1 MTRDNPG
8 IPRFIHRREVV
19 FIGQENGGIQNARFI
34 AALFFQHG
42 VNLCQRVGGLLKG
55 IGVEVFRYT
64 SVVERVV
71 VDYYIRPAGFSI
83 DTNDSHHFVLIIL
96 PFSCCKDCHNVRL
109 PSPLQ
114 LAKAPSS

>member
-19 FIGQENGGIQNARFI
+19 FIGQENGGIQNTRFI

-42 VNLCQRVGGLLKG
+42 VNLRQRVGGLLKG

-83 DTNDSHHFVLIIL
+83 DTN
-96 PFSCCKDCHNVRL
+96 R
-109 PSPLQ
+109 
-114 LAKAPSS
+114 

>member
-42 VNLCQRVGGLLKG
+42 VNLRQRVGGLVKS
-55 IGVEVFRYT
+55 IGVEVFHFLDDELRAT
-64 SVVERVV
+64 LKVVKKGKKEE
-71 VDYYIRPAGFSI
+71 GEEE
-83 DTNDSHHFVLIIL
+83 
-96 PFSCCKDCHNVRL
+96 K
-109 PSPLQ
+109 
-114 LAKAPSS
+114 KEEKKK

>member
-1 MTRDNPG
+1 MYRAAHRRMTRDNPG

-42 VNLCQRVGGLLKG
+42 VNLRQRVGGLLKS

-64 SVVERVV
+64 SVVERVICLLYTS
-71 VDYYIRPAGFSI
+71 DAA
-83 DTNDSHHFVLIIL
+83 DE
-96 PFSCCKDCHNVRL
+96 
-109 PSPLQ
+109 
-114 LAKAPSS
+114 